1 MLAQVRKRYWVMDG
15 WQVMRNWDKECK
27 WREKRR
33 AQPAVQI
40 MAPLSKSRPGTTMR
54 ASAKC
59 CVDYTGPF
67 TTKIARGVSTKR
79 YFGSGRI

>member
-1 MLAQVRKRYWVMDG
+1 MLAQVRMRYWVIDG
-15 WQVMRNWDKECK
+15 WQVVRNWDKECK
-27 WREKRR
+27 SLEKRR

-40 MAPLSKSRPGTTMR
+40 MAPLLKSRLGTTMR

-67 TTKIARGVSTKR
+67 TTKIARRVSTKR
-79 YFGSGRI
+79 YLCLCT

>member
-1 MLAQVRKRYWVMDG
+1 MLAKVRKRYWVIDG
-15 WQVMRNWDKECK
+15 WQVVRNWDKECK

-40 MAPLSKSRPGTTMR
+40 MAPLSKSRLGKTMR